1 MNSWLYYRMALK
13 KKIFKNHYFDF
24 GNSYYF
30 FDYTKHV
37 NNLGPIHEYSE
48 YIYFVLFEVTLDDV

>member
-1 MNSWLYYRMALK
+1 MALK
-13 KKIFKNHYFDF
+13 KTTFKNHYFDF
-24 GNSYYF
+24 RNSYYF